1 MAELSKNLKI
11 KKPSAPDLVCEE
23 MKSLIAQ
30 EIWQKGQKIPSESE
44 MADAFGVNRFTVR
57 MALQKLNTLGVLQTK
72 VGDGTYVC
80 SFDFEK
86 HLQTISEFYMTPE
99 LLDDVAEFRSMI
111 EVECARLAV
120 KRATP
125 DEIQNLRSCCKD
137 FEEKVI
143 AYVSAP
149 HDSLR
154 RKTLLE
160 ILNDSDIELH
170 SQMCKMSH
178 NELLIYAY
186 STAKEAI
193 REYTLTLGHRRL
205 IHLTSAD
212 DIASIEDHWNLCHAI
227 ENKDFETCRNILLD
241 MIDYRNTEN

>member
-1 MAELSKNLKI
+1 MAELSRNLKI

-30 EIWQKGQKIPSESE
+30 GIWQKGQRIPSESE

-72 VGDGTYVC
+72 VGEGTYVC

-86 HLQTISEFYMTPE
+86 HLRTISEFYMTPE

-125 DEIQNLRSCCKD
+125 DEIEVLRFCCQD

-143 AYVSAP
+143 TYVSTP
-149 HDSLR
+149 QNSPR
-154 RKTLLE
+154 RKPLLTA
-160 ILNDSDIELH
+160 LNDSDIELH
-170 SQMCKMSH
+170 SQLCKMSH

-205 IHLTSAD
+205 IHLSFTD
-212 DIASIEDHWNLCHAI
+212 DIPTIKDHWSLCRAI
-227 ENKDFETCRNILLD
+227 ENRDFDTCRNILLE